1 MTSDAAWQ
9 PDPGWVSVPGGPA
22 STGVWR
28 AELDHR
34 TLVVKRLSPP
44 EPDDREALHPRASTY
59 WRREADVALDGLLD
73 GSRGVRAPEVLRV
86 EEDPGGVTLWTARVD
101 DAANNGLFLAHALGT
116 LAATAV
122 DDRPWLARDV
132 LAGRLARF
140 ASRGGWPTLA
150 RTTLADVADRIW
162 QRRAHHLATLDTL
175 PQVLTHG
182 DATPR
187 NLLGRDG
194 GDVVAVDWSTVG
206 TGAVGSDLGYLA
218 LSVREDLDTLLAAYG
233 EALGGSSSE
242 ARAGA
247 TVTAAYTALCRAEWA
262 LARVASGTGAL
273 AGKYRH
279 PAVAPYLRSLQRLF
293 PQLEALL

>member
-1 MTSDAAWQ
+1 MTADTAWQ

-22 STGVWR
+22 STGVWL

-34 TLVVKRLSPP
+34 TLVVKRLTPP
-44 EPDDREALHPRASTY
+44 EPDDREALRPRAATY

-86 EEDPGGVTLWTARVD
+86 EEDPGGVTIWTARVD
-101 DAANNGLFLAHALGT
+101 DAANNGLYLAHALGT
-116 LAATAV
+116 LASTTV
-122 DDRPWLARDV
+122 EDRPWLARDV

-140 ASRGGWPTLA
+140 ATRGGWPTLA
-150 RTTLADVADRIW
+150 RTTSPTSPTASGSGAPITWPRST
-162 QRRAHHLATLDTL
+162 AL

-194 GDVVAVDWSTVG
+194 DDVVAVDWSTVG

-233 EALGGSSSE
+233 EALGGPSPD

-262 LARVASGTGAL
+262 LARVASGPGAL

>member
-22 STGVWR
+22 STGVWL
-28 AELDHR
+28 AERDHR
-34 TLVVKRLSPP
+34 TLVVKRLTRP
-44 EPDDREALHPRASTY
+44 EPEDREALRLRAATY

-86 EEDPGGVTLWTARVD
+86 EEDPGGITLWTARVD
-101 DAANNGLFLAHALGT
+101 DAANNGLYLAHALGV
-116 LAATAV
+116 LASTAV

-140 ASRGGWPTLA
+140 ATRGGWPTLA

-162 QRRAHHLATLDTL
+162 QRRTHHLATLDTL

-194 GDVVAVDWSTVG
+194 GEVVAVDWSTVG

-233 EALGGSSSE
+233 EGLGGSSSE